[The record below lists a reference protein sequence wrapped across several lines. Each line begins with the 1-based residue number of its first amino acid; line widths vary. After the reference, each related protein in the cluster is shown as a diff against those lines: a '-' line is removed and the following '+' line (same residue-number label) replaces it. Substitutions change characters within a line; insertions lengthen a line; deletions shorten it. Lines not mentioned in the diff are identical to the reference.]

1 MRWRRVATLQV
12 VIVERAELE
21 AHLSGFRGA
30 GSSYPFGPDAL
41 VYKVRGKMF
50 ALVDQGEPSSVTLKC
65 VPEDGELLVSQFAA
79 IRPGYHMNK
88 RHWLTI
94 DLGGDVPEAL
104 LRDLAGDSY
113 ALVLRGLPRSV
124 RAELEGS

>member
-1 MRWRRVATLQV
+1 M
-12 VIVERAELE
+12 ERAELE
-21 AHLSGFRGA
+21 AHLLSFRGA
-30 GSSYPFGPDAL
+30 GSSYPFGPEAL

-50 ALVDQGEPSSVTLKC
+50 ALVSGEDRSATVTLKC
-65 VPEDGELLVSQFAA
+65 SPEDGELLVSQFAA
-79 IRPGYHMNK
+79 IQPGYHMNK

-94 DLGGDVPEAL
+94 DLSGDVPGAL

-113 ALVLRGLPRSV
+113 ALVLKGLPKSV